1 MTVPRF
7 WREIPQ
13 RYMLQASRCG
23 VCQAVHFPPREVC
36 PTCRRLSVGKMETM
50 ALAGRGRVVECTRVH
65 KAAPGYVRQV
75 PYIMALI
82 QTEEGPV
89 VTGQVVDS
97 DEAAI
102 VPGAWV
108 HAVFRRLGQDG
119 EAGVIY
125 YGTKWQATPQVQLEA
140 WAQAASGPVKGR
152 RKGRD
157 EQPAKAPV
165 ASQAEAAAAP
175 SAAPAKAPREP
186 GRLKRTLTGRRK
198 KEA

>member
-13 RYMLQASRCG
+13 RYQLQASRCG
-23 VCQAVHFPPREVC
+23 VCQETHFPPREVC
-36 PTCRRLSVGKMETM
+36 PTCRRLSIGNIEKVL
-50 ALAGRGRVVECTRVH
+50 LAGRGRILEWTRVH

-75 PYIMALI
+75 PYVVALI

-97 DEAAI
+97 PPEDV

-125 YGTKWQATPQVQLEA
+125 YGTKWQVTPKTH
-140 WAQAASGPVKGR
+140 P
-152 RKGRD
+152 
-157 EQPAKAPV
+157 
-165 ASQAEAAAAP
+165 ASQPEP
-175 SAAPAKAPREP
+175 APATVPKA
-186 GRLKRTLTGRRK
+186 KRNLVGRRK
-198 KEA
+198 KPV